1 MSGKVNRLFIQ
12 SILLYVFASLTVL
25 AKPVSSADVVKVEFR
40 SSTDKINAGSIARF
54 AVLISINKGWHVN
67 SYMPVSD
74 ELITTKI
81 DLVTKEG
88 IILINTQYPK
98 GKSVKFSFTNKPLD
112 VYEGNV
118 IIFFS
123 VRFSEHFK
131 LGTDTLGAVLTVQA
145 CDDRVCLAPSEIYL
159 KIPIQVVGKEEKVTE
174 INQEIFSSYTEKD
187 FVVTQ
192 KENPIEDM
200 FNRKGS
206 LLAFLAIFALGL
218 ALNLTPCVYPM
229 LSVTVSLFGSQS
241 DQALIRIFIKSV
253 IYVLGIATMYS
264 ILGVTAALSG
274 GLFGGWLQSPWV
286 LAGIAFLLFLL
297 ALSSFGLYH
306 IQLPFWLTSRID
318 ISKGSGFIA
327 LYLSGLVVG
336 IFAAPCAGPPVIALL
351 TFVATTRNVTLG
363 FWIFFI
369 FALGLGLPYLI
380 LGTFSGLLKKI
391 PKSGSWLVWIEHIFG
406 VILIGAGLFYLLLA
420 ISPKDVIY
428 VVPITLV
435 AGGVFLGFIDSA
447 GNEQALLRKIKWVFG
462 IVVVLIGI
470 LQASSLKRE
479 SIKWEKYSD
488 SAYEEA
494 VENGMPVLI
503 DFYADWCIPCIEL
516 DQNTWTDPEVINAT
530 KDMLRLKVDLTV
542 FDSRESE
549 AIRKKFNISGVPT
562 IVFIRPDGT
571 EAIDSRIVGYVS
583 PKEFIGYLKQAMSQ
597 N

>member
-470 LQASSLKRE
+470 LQASSLKSEGIR
-479 SIKWEKYSD
+479 WEKYSD

>member
-54 AVLISINKGWHVN
+54 AVLISISKGWHVN

-470 LQASSLKRE
+470 LQASSLKSEGIR
-479 SIKWEKYSD
+479 WEKYSD